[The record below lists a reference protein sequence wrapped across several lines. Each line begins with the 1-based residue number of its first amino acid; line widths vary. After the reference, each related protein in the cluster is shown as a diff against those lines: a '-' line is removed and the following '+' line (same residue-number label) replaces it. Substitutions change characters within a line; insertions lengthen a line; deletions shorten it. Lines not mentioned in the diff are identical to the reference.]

1 VRARACVR
9 ACVYVYLYIHTYIL
23 QPMRHLSNELPL
35 LNANFNQLLDL
46 LASSG
51 AYACACACVRA
62 PARAGILCDEI
73 AMNIREI
80 LDRHHHPHFLEVMAG
95 QTAAWS

>member
-1 VRARACVR
+1 MPFLSSPSLGASAGLPPSPTVLTTRIVPPTVAYA
-9 ACVYVYLYIHTYIL
+9 IL
-23 QPMRHLSNELPL
+23 GIEAMAVEIENPFGYDFNDLPL
-35 LNANFNQLLDL
+35 
-46 LASSG
+46 
-51 AYACACACVRA
+51 
-62 PARAGILCDEI
+62 GILCDEI